1 MPTRVNGALVDL
13 IISGAVITLVPHN
26 SEAKADL
33 DAFFEA
39 HGAKTTVAIT
49 NVDANRSGYGDT
61 SAPYKSVI
69 CTFS

>member
-1 MPTRVNGALVDL
+1 MPTRINGALVDL

-33 DAFFEA
+33 DTFFAA
-39 HGAKTTVAIT
+39 HGSKTTVAVT
-49 NVDANRSGYGDT
+49 NVDANKSGYGDT

-69 CTFS
+69 LTLS